1 MNLNLSLVLSIGIG
15 GFLGSISRVYFN
27 IFIHR
32 LIPFEFPIGILIINL
47 IGSFF
52 IGILFS
58 IFLNFNINEN
68 IKLFLT
74 VGFLGAFTTYST
86 FAIESFFLLKTS
98 LFLGLLNISLSVIG
112 TILLAGLGYKIGIYF
127 IR

>member
-15 GFLGSISRVYFN
+15 GFLGAISRFYFN
-27 IFIHR
+27 SFILR
-32 LIPFEFPIGILIINL
+32 FISFEFPFGILIINI

-68 IKLFLT
+68 IRLFLT

-86 FAIESFFLLKTS
+86 FAIDSFFLLKTS
-98 LFLGLLNISLSVIG
+98 LFFGLLNILLSLVG
-112 TILLAGLGYKIGIYF
+112 TILFAGLGYKIGLYF